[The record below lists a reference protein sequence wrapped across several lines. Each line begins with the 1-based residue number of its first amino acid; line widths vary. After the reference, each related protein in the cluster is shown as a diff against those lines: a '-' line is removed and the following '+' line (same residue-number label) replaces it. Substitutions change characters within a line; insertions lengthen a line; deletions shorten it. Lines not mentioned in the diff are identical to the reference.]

1 MNKPVIVWCVIA
13 GVLLFAVIFRAID
26 RYYTEIRHN
35 CQKPRHLF
43 EMAKEKD
50 IFYIPG
56 DVEDDGFDE
65 L

>member
-13 GVLLFAVIFRAID
+13 GVLLFAFIFRAIE
-26 RYYTEIRHN
+26 RYYTKIRHN
-35 CQKPRHLF
+35 GQKPRHLF

>member
-26 RYYTEIRHN
+26 RYYTEI
-35 CQKPRHLF
+35 QKPRHLF